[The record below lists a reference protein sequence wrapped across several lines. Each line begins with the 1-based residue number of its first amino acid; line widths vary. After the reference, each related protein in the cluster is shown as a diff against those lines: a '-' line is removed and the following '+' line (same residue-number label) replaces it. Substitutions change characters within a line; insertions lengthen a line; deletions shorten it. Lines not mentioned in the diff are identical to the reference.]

1 MNKALINLAIIS
13 SIVSV
18 IIVSTIDISWK
29 VYGAVFFTQLILV
42 IVNFSFSKNK
52 NLFKNLW
59 IINLIFFISYNIRIF
74 ILNNSVP
81 RNGWEGLC
89 FLIILC
95 CIIATAIFLGVRKR
109 FED

>member
-59 IINLIFFISYNIRIF
+59 IINLIFFISYNIRI
-74 ILNNSVP
+74 SR
-81 RNGWEGLC
+81 RNYRLLRC
-89 FLIILC
+89 RC
-95 CIIATAIFLGVRKR
+95 HRRKYIAHFLGNLSCHYCTCATGG
-109 FED
+109 F